1 MGFLRVSLYLSRT
14 FHQPGCTVNPCGHF
28 FMHVDFSLLFFLFLL
43 LFLFFS
49 AQIHETAYQRA
60 VQELAAVKKES
71 AEFKV
76 IIQLQ
81 DVEGTSEG

>member
-1 MGFLRVSLYLSRT
+1 M
-14 FHQPGCTVNPCGHF
+14 Q
-28 FMHVDFSLLFFLFLL
+28 VDCSLL
-43 LFLFFS
+43 LFCFCCCFFFFS

>member
-14 FHQPGCTVNPCGHF
+14 FHQPGCTVNPCGHL
-28 FMHVDFSLLFFLFLL
+28 FMHVDCSLLFLLL

-76 IIQLQ
+76 IIRL
-81 DVEGTSEG
+81 